1 MMLFGGGFAV
11 LFHIDCAAVFYVM
24 WCGYPHNRAQLST
37 LLGRLY
43 TSRMSKLVVERVG
56 CGKLYAHFAPENKAC
71 SATVR
76 T

>member
-37 LLGRLY
+37 LSGAFVHV
-43 TSRMSKLVVERVG
+43 SNVEIG
-56 CGKLYAHFAPENKAC
+56 G
-71 SATVR
+71 
-76 T
+76 